1 MRLDDFYLP
10 TTIVSRWNLRVREFV
25 QDRATTRHFCLQDS
39 ALNDFKHESLLHNSQ
54 QAPQATKPPSFV
66 PP

>member
-1 MRLDDFYLP
+1 LMTFIFQRLLFP
-10 TTIVSRWNLRVREFV
+10 VGICEFA
-25 QDRATTRHFCLQDS
+25 QGRATTRHFCLQDS